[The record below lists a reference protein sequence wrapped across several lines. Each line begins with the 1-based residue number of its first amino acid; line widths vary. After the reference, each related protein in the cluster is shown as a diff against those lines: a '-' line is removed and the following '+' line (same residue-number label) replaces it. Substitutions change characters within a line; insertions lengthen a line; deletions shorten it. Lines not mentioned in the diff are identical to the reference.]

1 MIYRLKYALVTL
13 YLPLMILGII
23 PVLMVLFSLMLGGC
37 ATIDAIRNVDR

>member
-1 MIYRLKYALVTL
+1 MIDRLKYTLVTL
-13 YLPLMILGII
+13 YLPLMLLAII